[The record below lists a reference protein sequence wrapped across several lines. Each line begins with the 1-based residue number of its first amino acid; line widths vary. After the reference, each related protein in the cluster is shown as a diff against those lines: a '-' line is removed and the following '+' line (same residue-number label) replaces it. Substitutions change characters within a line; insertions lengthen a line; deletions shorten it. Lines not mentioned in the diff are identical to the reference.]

1 MGFRLLG
8 ACWGLGCGR
17 ARRGL
22 AGSARIAI
30 HGTLRPQTS
39 LEGPVP
45 FTAAV
50 HSPHI
55 LSSCRERNK
64 VGRDFLSP
72 VLRRLHGGPGHS
84 RAPHQPRRKGLLQM
98 ASLGPLLQPRRA
110 AGKPRSLS
118 RVLPP

>member
-50 HSPHI
+50 RSPRI

-64 VGRDFLSP
+64 VGSDL
-72 VLRRLHGGPGHS
+72 LR
-84 RAPHQPRRKGLLQM
+84 ACLLRG
-98 ASLGPLLQPRRA
+98 SCLF
-110 AGKPRSLS
+110 SS
-118 RVLPP
+118 FPPCRPSEVPAD